1 MDRNELGKMKTILII
16 EDEVMIRDSLKDL
29 LEIEGFRA
37 ISAEDGLTGI
47 QLATTH
53 LPDLILCDVNM
64 PGMDG
69 YGVLQALQANPLTQS
84 IPLIFLTA
92 MGAKS
97 NIRQG
102 MTLGADDYLIKP
114 CTRDELMGAIEIRL
128 QKQASLQ
135 SESQK
140 QLDSLRSNITL
151 ALPHELRTPLNGI
164 LSFSELLM
172 TDYDVLERNEVME
185 IAECIH
191 TSASRLYRLIQN
203 FLLYTELELT
213 VRDPDRLKAIQ
224 TYEISQPKLVIA
236 MIATEIARQN
246 GRESDL
252 HLDLS
257 DAQLLLSE
265 AKLKKVLEELISNA
279 FKFSTIGSPIVIN
292 SHADTTD
299 FTVTITD
306 QGRGITAEHIAQLGA
321 YMQFDRKIYEQ
332 QGAGLGLII
341 AKRLLE
347 LHGGSLTIASTPG
360 KTTTVKA
367 TFPLVNDARLSE
379 MMEADLSD

>member
-1 MDRNELGKMKTILII
+1 MKTILVI
-16 EDEVMIRDSLKDL
+16 EDESMIRDSLQDL
-29 LEIEGFRA
+29 LEMEGFRA
-37 ISAEDGLTGI
+37 IAAEDGIVGI
-47 QLATTH
+47 QLAEAH

-64 PGMDG
+64 PGIDG
-69 YGVLQALQANPLTQS
+69 YGVLQALHDNPSTQS

-102 MTLGADDYLIKP
+102 MTLGADDYLVKP
-114 CTRDELMGAIEIRL
+114 CTRDELIGAIEGRL
-128 QKQASLQ
+128 KKQTMIQ

-140 QLDSLRSNITL
+140 KLDNLRSSITL

-172 TDYDVLERNEVME
+172 TDYDVLERTEVLE
-185 IAECIH
+185 VAECIH
-191 TSASRLYRLIQN
+191 TSASRLYHLIQN

-213 VRDPDRLKAIQ
+213 VRDPNRLKAIQ
-224 TYEISQPKLVIA
+224 TYEVSKPKLVIA
-236 MIATEIARQN
+236 TIATNIARQN

-252 HLDLS
+252 HLNLVDS
-257 DAQLLLSE
+257 ELLLSE
-265 AKLKKVLEELISNA
+265 IKLKKVLEELISNA
-279 FKFSTIGSPIVIN
+279 FKFSAIGSPVEITSQVDG
-292 SHADTTD
+292 SD
-299 FTVTITD
+299 FTITLTD
-306 QGRGITAEHIAQLGA
+306 YGRGMTAEHIAYLGA

-347 LHGGSLTIASTPG
+347 LHGGSLTIASTPS
-360 KTTTVKA
+360 KTTVVKA
-367 TFPLVNDARLSE
+367 TLPLASAAKRLDLL
-379 MMEADLSD
+379 EADRRE

>member
-1 MDRNELGKMKTILII
+1 MDRNELDQMKTILVI
-16 EDEVMIRDSLKDL
+16 EDESMIRDSLQDL
-29 LEIEGFRA
+29 LEMEGFRA
-37 ISAEDGLTGI
+37 IAAEDGIVGI
-47 QLATTH
+47 QLAEAH

-64 PGMDG
+64 PGIDG
-69 YGVLQALQANPLTQS
+69 YGVLQALHDNPSTQS

-102 MTLGADDYLIKP
+102 MTLGADDYLVKP
-114 CTRDELMGAIEIRL
+114 CTRDELIGAIEGRL
-128 QKQASLQ
+128 KKQTMIQ

-140 QLDSLRSNITL
+140 KLDNLRSSITL

-172 TDYDVLERNEVME
+172 TDYDVLERTEVLE
-185 IAECIH
+185 VAECIH
-191 TSASRLYRLIQN
+191 TSASRLYHLIQN

-213 VRDPDRLKAIQ
+213 VRDPNRLKAIQ
-224 TYEISQPKLVIA
+224 TYEVSKPKLVIA
-236 MIATEIARQN
+236 TIATNIARQN

-252 HLDLS
+252 HLNLVDS
-257 DAQLLLSE
+257 ELLLSE
-265 AKLKKVLEELISNA
+265 IKLKKVLEELISNA
-279 FKFSTIGSPIVIN
+279 FKFSAIGSPVEITSQVDG
-292 SHADTTD
+292 SD
-299 FTVTITD
+299 FTITLTD
-306 QGRGITAEHIAQLGA
+306 YGRGMTAEHIAYLGA

-347 LHGGSLTIASTPG
+347 LHGGSLTIASTPS
-360 KTTTVKA
+360 KTTVVKA
-367 TFPLVNDARLSE
+367 TLPLASAAKRLDLL
-379 MMEADLSD
+379 EADRRE